1 MNTSSGANTV
11 ENIAKRRPVLSLL
24 CWFALCYAAGALG
37 SLFTIQ
43 AVPTWYAGLVKPSW
57 NPPAWVFGPAWT
69 LLYIM
74 MSVAAWM
81 IWRREHSAARSRALH
96 WFMLQLLLNAMWS
109 PVFFGCHS
117 PLAGLVIIVALW
129 LAIVVTL
136 VLFWRQSSPA
146 AAWLVPYLAWVSFA
160 TALNFAVWKLN

>member
-37 SLFTIQ
+37 TLFTIP

-57 NPPAWVFGPAWT
+57 NPPAWVFGPVWT

-74 MSVAAWM
+74 MSVAVWL
-81 IWRREHSAARSRALH
+81 IWRREQSAARSQALR

-117 PLAGLVIIVALW
+117 PAAGLVIIAVLW
-129 LAIVVTL
+129 VAIVVT
-136 VLFWRQSSPA
+136 VALFWKASRA
-146 AAWLVPYLAWVSFA
+146 AGALLLPYLAWVSFA